1 MRLIFLGS
9 GGGRWVTITQRLKTG
24 GFRIH
29 GSTNIHIDPG
39 PGALVSLRENG
50 ISPLKTDAV
59 LVTHCHPDHYNDA
72 EVLIEAM
79 ARGMTKHSGF
89 LGGSKSVLNGI
100 KELGPAISDY
110 HRSKLNGIAL
120 LEPGKTFKVGDLKV
134 KALKTRHSD
143 PSCVGLKFYFE
154 EGVLT
159 YTSDTEYFEG
169 IEEEYADSRVI
180 IFNIIRPRSDRIPWH
195 LCVDDAI
202 RITQKIKPELA
213 IMHHFG
219 MKMLG
224 REEDEARRMERET
237 GVRTVPAR
245 DDLRTRI
252 DKGDIEIWGAEHG

>member
-1 MRLIFLGS
+1 MKLIFLGS

-39 PGALVSLRENG
+39 PGALVGLREKG

-72 EVLIEAM
+72 EVLVEAM
-79 ARGMTKHSGF
+79 ARGMTKHRGF
-89 LGGSKSVLNGI
+89 LGGSKSVLRGT
-100 KELGPAISDY
+100 KDLGPAISEY
-110 HRSKLNGIAL
+110 HKTKLNGINV
-120 LEPGKTFKVGDLKV
+120 LESGKTFKIGDLKV
-134 KALKTRHSD
+134 AALKTRHSD
-143 PSCVGLKFYFE
+143 PSCVGLKFYFD
-154 EGVLT
+154 EGILT
-159 YTSDTEYFEG
+159 YTSDTEYFTG

-180 IFNIIRPRSDRIPWH
+180 IFNIIRPRSDKIPWH

-202 RITQKIKPELA
+202 RITQKIKPELV

-224 REEDEARRMERET
+224 REEDEARRMMKEA
-237 GVRTVPAR
+237 GVRAIPVR
-245 DDLRTRI
+245 DGLRIII
-252 DKGDIEIWGAEHG
+252 DKGDIEI

>member
-1 MRLIFLGS
+1 MKLIFLGS

-29 GSTNIHIDPG
+29 GSANIHIDPG
-39 PGALVSLRENG
+39 PGALVGLRENR

-79 ARGMTKHSGF
+79 SKGMTKHKGF
-89 LGGSKSVLNGI
+89 LGGSKSVLDGI
-100 KELGPAISDY
+100 KALGPAISDY
-110 HRSKLNGIAL
+110 HKTKLNGIAL
-120 LEPGKTFKVGDLKV
+120 LEPGKTFKVGNLKV
-134 KALKTRHSD
+134 ETLKTKHSD
-143 PSCVGLKFYFE
+143 PSCVGLKFYFD

-169 IEEEYADSRVI
+169 IEEEYADSRII
-180 IFNIIRPRSDRIPWH
+180 IFNIIRPKSDRIPWH
-195 LCVDDAI
+195 LCVNDAI
-202 RITQKIKPELA
+202 RIAQKIKPELA

-224 REEDEARRMERET
+224 LEESEAMRMMKEA
-237 GVRTVPAR
+237 GVRTIPAM
-245 DDLRTRI
+245 DGLRMRI
-252 DKGDIEIWGAEHG
+252 DKSNIEI